1 MSPTTAKKKCKNFLS
16 TLIQLAKDQPDHVAS
31 NVKNLVQGI
40 IDGVIQPEDFATQL
54 HKELNSSPQ
63 PCLVPFLKVTV
74 HQIYFRISLNPNI
87 PAKSA
92 TLPTEDDEL
101 SDISTMGGVNFME
114 EGQKVPVPNEIEAYI
129 RKYKNENFLINQALE
144 LKVNTKIRQ
153 HGLNELESDV
163 VGIIS
168 HATQEYL
175 RNLIEKLAVI
185 AEHRLENIK
194 LDPRFEAAQDVK
206 SQLKFLDELEKLEK
220 KRHEEHEREVLL
232 RAAKLHLLENI
243 IPCLSLNIFVQSR
256 SKLEDPE
263 QVKLKQ
269 KAKDMQKAEQE
280 ELRHREANATALLAI
295 GPRKKLRI
303 DSAAVATGAQNTQD
317 VTSKNKYKETC
328 RSNTP
333 KSQKSKHQG
342 SSIFNGTREKPFKV

>member
-1 MSPTTAKKKCKNFLS
+1 M
-16 TLIQLAKDQPDHVAS
+16 D
-31 NVKNLVQGI
+31 
-40 IDGVIQPEDFATQL
+40 
-54 HKELNSSPQ
+54 
-63 PCLVPFLKVTV
+63 
-74 HQIYFRISLNPNI
+74 SLNVDERERRREI
-87 PAKSA
+87 GA

-303 DSAAVATGAQNTQD
+303 DSAAVATGAQNTQ
-317 VTSKNKYKETC
+317 VQGKKVRFKF
-328 RSNTP
+328 SNGIWA
-333 KSQKSKHQG
+333 G
-342 SSIFNGTREKPFKV
+342 SSKPADDFSCAFLNPVYSGLIAFTCIDPGWGSIFQNRSYEA